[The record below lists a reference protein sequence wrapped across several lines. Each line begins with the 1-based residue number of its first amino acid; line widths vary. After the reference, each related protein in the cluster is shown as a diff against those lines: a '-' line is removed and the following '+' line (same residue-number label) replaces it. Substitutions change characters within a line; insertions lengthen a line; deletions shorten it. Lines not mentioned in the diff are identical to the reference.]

1 MHVCVCARACAC
13 MCVLHLCVSVCACM
27 CVCVC
32 VCVCMCAAFCQN
44 LLQDEVLRW
53 ANFSLVVLDE
63 AHHCTKNHP
72 YNKLLSEHHLSL
84 PPERRPKILGLT
96 ASPAGR
102 RTKEETLHML
112 KDLLKNLGIS
122 CLSFFPLLPLSP
134 SLTSVFLFI
143 YLFYF
148 LSLPT
153 PSLISVFLF
162 FLFSPQPSLCF
173 TTCVFME
180 KILICVDSYKCFK
193 PDGKPNSQSV
203 SPLLIDWRDFE

>member
-1 MHVCVCARACAC
+1 MTLVIGHCIVFTLCVCVCVCVC
-13 MCVLHLCVSVCACM
+13 MCVIHLCVSVCACM
-27 CVCVC
+27 CG

-112 KDLLKNLGIS
+112 KDLLQNLGIG
-122 CLSFFPLLPLSP
+122 CLSSFPLLPLPP
-134 SLTSVFLFI
+134 SLASVFLFI
-143 YLFYF
+143 YFIYLTFCLPLPLLSSRSFYSFYF
-148 LSLPT
+148 L
-153 PSLISVFLF
+153 PSLL
-162 FLFSPQPSLCF
+162 
-173 TTCVFME
+173 CVFQLASSW
-180 KILICVDSYKCFK
+180 KSY
-193 PDGKPNSQSV
+193 
-203 SPLLIDWRDFE
+203 